1 MSHSLW
7 KACLALFVLGT
18 AAHAQPPDLNA
29 PTLVLLNGKIL
40 TMNDQSQVVQAVAIR
55 DGKILAAGDNGKVVF
70 QR

>member
-1 MSHSLW
+1 MRCHIRYGRPVLRFSFFGD
-7 KACLALFVLGT
+7 ACP
-18 AAHAQPPDLNA
+18 AADLNA

>member
-1 MSHSLW
+1 
-7 KACLALFVLGT
+7 
-18 AAHAQPPDLNA
+18 
-29 PTLVLLNGKIL
+29 VLLNGKIL

>member
-1 MSHSLW
+1 MLRW
-7 KACLALFVLGT
+7 PLKACFALFVLGT
-18 AAHAQPPDLNA
+18 AAHAQQADVNA